1 MKLSISTTM
10 RENLLGWSYLPFFI
24 LILPSLFNSL
34 NGLLPTPMS
43 DAAINLIFFTVNFVI
58 VVGIFHRF
66 LRESLQVFF
75 TKPWKCLGI
84 AALGVLMYY
93 AQLLLISFVIT
104 QLVPDFSNI
113 NDSHILQMV
122 QNHRVLMCFATV
134 ILVPITEELLYRGL
148 VFQSLCQKSR
158 PVAFCISVCI
168 FAWIHVMGYVSLY
181 DWKILLLCFL
191 QYLPAGLTLALAYE
205 QADTV
210 VTPML
215 IHITINLLGL
225 FAMR

>member
-10 RENLLGWSYLPFFI
+10 RENLLGWSYLPFSM

-43 DAAINLIFFTVNFVI
+43 DAAINLIFFAVNFTV
-58 VVGIFHRF
+58 VVGILHKFIQ
-66 LRESLQVFF
+66 ESLRVFF
-75 TKPWKCLGI
+75 TKPWKCLCIAGVGI
-84 AALGVLMYY
+84 LLYY

-104 QLVPDFSNI
+104 QVVPDFSNI
-113 NDSHILQMV
+113 NDSHIIQMV
-122 QNHRVLMCFATV
+122 QHHRVLMCFATV

-158 PVAFCISVCI
+158 AVAFCVSVCV
-168 FAWIHVMGYVSLY
+168 FAWIHVMGYVGLY
-181 DWKILLLCFL
+181 DWKTLLLCFL

-210 VTPML
+210 VAPIL
-215 IHITINLLGL
+215 IHITINLIGL